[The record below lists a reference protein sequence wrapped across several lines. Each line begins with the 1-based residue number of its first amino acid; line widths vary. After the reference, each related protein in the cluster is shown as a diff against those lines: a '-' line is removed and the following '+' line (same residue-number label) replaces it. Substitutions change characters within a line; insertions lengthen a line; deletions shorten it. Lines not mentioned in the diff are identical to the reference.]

1 MTDSEVSRSSQVS
14 VAESL
19 VTVGE
24 SLVTVGEGK
33 KFTAPDLNRA
43 VSLRAQRSSDA

>member
-14 VAESL
+14 AA
-19 VTVGE
+19 E

-33 KFTAPDLNRA
+33 KFTTPDLNRA
-43 VSLRAQRSSDA
+43 VSVRAQRSSDA